1 MRQGGIVD
9 PNSHIS
15 VLIQEGRN
23 YPQKSE
29 ELYCFEVLDVLCSG
43 LLGSVAKPDR
53 RNRNLITD
61 LSGIGI
67 NYGSGTV
74 IK

>member
-1 MRQGGIVD
+1 MIV
-9 PNSHIS
+9 
-15 VLIQEGRN
+15 Q
-23 YPQKSE
+23 
-29 ELYCFEVLDVLCSG
+29 YCFEVLDVLCSG
-43 LLGSVAKPDR
+43 LLGSEAEADH

-61 LSGIGI
+61 LSGTGTAI